1 MASDTKADAREDGL
15 RGTLPAGTRLR
26 NYELV
31 SVLGQGGFGI
41 TYYARDTVLGRE
53 VAIKE
58 YLPTALALREGG
70 TTVVPRSTQHAED
83 FIWGRE
89 RFLEEA
95 RILATLEGV
104 PAVVRVYDFM
114 EAHGTAYMVMALA
127 RGDTVEQRLKRDK
140 QLPPQI
146 VERMLGRL
154 LDGLEEVHKAGFLH
168 RDIKPANIILD
179 SHDNPTLIDFGA
191 SRASMADR
199 TAAMTAIFTPRY
211 AAAEQLTSDKQGPWT
226 DIYGLSATIY
236 HTITGHPPPS
246 SLERALNDTYKPLI
260 ELSPSGFT
268 RPLLQAIDAGLA
280 VRSKD
285 RPQSIPG
292 WRRELT
298 GADTAEDGATIIGAR
313 SRSRGRP
320 SAPPGAEPASAAP
333 SQPGPSQSST
343 LHEATAHGLTTHGS
357 TLHAPT
363 AQSRSSGPPPA
374 SASPAGATPAAM
386 TASSPLGIGGRRG
399 LLYGGAALAVLV
411 LAAAGYWAFSPEPDS
426 ADVRDPRTVTQEI
439 VTREK
444 AEQDAR
450 LEAQAAARQ
459 KSEAEARQQAEQAAR
474 QQAEA
479 EERQK
484 AEADAKA
491 RAEAEARQT
500 AEADARAKA
509 EQAARQEAEAAARQ
523 RAEADARQKA
533 ESEAR
538 QTAEAEAKLK
548 AEVEGR
554 QRAEAAAR
562 QKAEADARAKAE
574 ADARQ
579 RAEAEAKQKA
589 EAEARQRAAT
599 EARQKAE
606 AEARQ
611 KAEAESRQRAETEAR
626 QKAEA
631 EARQKA
637 EAEARQRAEAAARQ
651 RAEAEAKQKADAEAR
666 QQAAAAAREK
676 AAAEAR
682 QKAEAETKLKADA
695 EARQQAAS
703 EAREKAAAEARQRAE
718 AEAKQKA
725 DAEARQQAA
734 AEARERADA
743 EARQK
748 AEAEAKLKA
757 EAEAKQKAEAE
768 ARARAESETAALK
781 SAAEAAEVA
790 LRLSPTDRQRIQIA
804 LTALGFDTRGI
815 DGAIGPRTREMIQAW
830 QKARSQPVTG
840 FLTAAQQQSLLN
852 EAAAGLAKYDEEE
865 KRRAEAAAR
874 ARAAAPPQSA
884 GPSTTGPTYR
894 DGGVVCMDGSGRRLS
909 FPGASSCPY
918 GLSPAR

>member
-1 MASDTKADAREDGL
+1 MAPDAKADSREDGL

-26 NYELV
+26 NYELA

-140 QLPPQI
+140 QLPPPI

-236 HTITGHPPPS
+236 HTITGHAPPS
-246 SLERALNDTYKPLI
+246 SLERALNDAYKPLV
-260 ELSPSGFT
+260 ELAPAGFT
-268 RPLLQAIDAGLA
+268 RTLLEAIDSGLA

-292 WRRELT
+292 WRRQLT
-298 GADTAEDGATIIGAR
+298 GADDGEDGATIIGAR
-313 SRSRGRP
+313 SRSRSAP
-320 SAPPGAEPASAAP
+320 SAPPAAGSPGAAP
-333 SQPGPSQSST
+333 SPSVEAPAT
-343 LHEATAHGLTTHGS
+343 HEPTSHGLTTHGS

-363 AQSRSSGPPPA
+363 AQSRSGPPPL
-374 SASPAGATPAAM
+374 ASPDPAAPAAV
-386 TASSPLGIGGRRG
+386 TASSPAGVGGKRG
-399 LLYGGAALAVLV
+399 LLYGSAALAVLV
-411 LAAAGYWAFSPEPDS
+411 LAAAGYWAFSPEADL
-426 ADVRDPRTVTQEI
+426 ADVRDPATVTREI
-439 VTREK
+439 AAREK

-450 LEAQAAARQ
+450 LEAQADARR
-459 KSEAEARQQAEQAAR
+459 KAESEARQQAEQAAR

-491 RAEAEARQT
+491 RTEAEARQA
-500 AEADARAKA
+500 AEADARARA
-509 EQAARQEAEAAARQ
+509 DAAARQEAEAAARQ

-533 ESEAR
+533 EADAR

-579 RAEAEAKQKA
+579 RAEADAKQKS
-589 EAEARQRAAT
+589 EAEARQRAEA

-611 KAEAESRQRAETEAR
+611 RAEAAARQKAEAEAR

-637 EAEARQRAEAAARQ
+637 EAEARQRAEA
-651 RAEAEAKQKADAEAR
+651 
-666 QQAAAAAREK
+666 
-676 AAAEAR
+676 EAR
-682 QKAEAETKLKADA
+682 QK
-695 EARQQAAS
+695 
-703 EAREKAAAEARQRAE
+703 
-718 AEAKQKA
+718 
-725 DAEARQQAA
+725 
-734 AEARERADA
+734 ADA

-748 AEAEAKLKA
+748 AEAEARQRAEAAARQKAEAEARQKAEAEARQKAEAEARQRAEEVARQKA
-757 EAEAKQKAEAE
+757 EAEAKQRADAEARQRAAAEAREKADAEARLKADADAKLRAETEARQKAEAE
-768 ARARAESETAALK
+768 ARARAESEAAALK

-790 LRLSPTDRQRIQIA
+790 LRLSPVDRQRIQVA
-804 LTALGFDTRGI
+804 LTSLGFDTRGI

-840 FLTAAQQQSLLN
+840 FLTAAQQQSLLS
-852 EAAAGLAKYDEEE
+852 EAAAGLAKHDEEE

-874 ARAAAPPQSA
+874 ARAAAPPQQPA
-884 GPSTTGPTYR
+884 GPSTPGPTYR
-894 DGGVVCMDGSGRRLS
+894 EGGVVCMDGSGRRLS